1 MEQRSKREK
10 LKSKAKTKSQP
21 KEWEKIFVNHI
32 TDKTLKSR
40 IYKFYNSVII
50 TTKKNPF
57 KMVYLQIDTR
67 LEQTSFERR
76 YTND

>member
-1 MEQRSKREK
+1 MKQRSKHEE

-40 IYKFYNSVII
+40 IYKFCNSVI
-50 TTKKNPF
+50 TTKKP
-57 KMVYLQIDTR
+57 I
-67 LEQTSFERR
+67 
-76 YTND
+76 